1 MRLQGNPKCA
11 DNAIV
16 TLGMKRFISTRA
28 KLESVSDPTN
38 QFFAWVADVKG
49 SRLHLKVDNGPKI
62 DPGSVFSI
70 QLSSNRSSSNFD
82 IEFMGMES
90 GNCVFHM
97 PELIRMEPPIEQAR
111 RRAGV
116 KTATIKATDVIVDVI
131 DVGPKGIG
139 ILASESY
146 DSETELD
153 LVLDTVLGDIQLS
166 AKVVYSR
173 FEETGF
179 RTGLTISKIG
189 RIDEAR
195 WNQLLAA

>member
-1 MRLQGNPKCA
+1 
-11 DNAIV
+11 
-16 TLGMKRFISTRA
+16 MKRFLSTRA
-28 KLESVSDPTN
+28 KLESVNDATCN
-38 QFFAWVADVKG
+38 FFAWVFDVRG
-49 SRLHLKVDNGPKI
+49 SRIHLKVDNAPKI
-62 DPGSVFSI
+62 EPGSIFHI
-70 QLSSNRSSSNFD
+70 KLSSNRSSSNFD
-82 IEFMGMES
+82 VEFMGMES

-111 RRAGV
+111 RRTGV
-116 KTATIKATDVIVDVI
+116 KTATIRPSDVVVDVI

-139 ILASESY
+139 IMTTESF
-146 DSETELD
+146 DSDTELD
-153 LVLDTVLGDIQLS
+153 LVLDTLLGDIRLS

>member
-1 MRLQGNPKCA
+1 
-11 DNAIV
+11 
-16 TLGMKRFISTRA
+16 MKRFISTRA

-38 QFFAWVADVKG
+38 HFFAWVADVRG

-62 DPGSVFSI
+62 EAGSVFSI
-70 QLSSNRSSSNFD
+70 QLSSNRSSSNFE

-111 RRAGV
+111 RRTGV
-116 KTATIKATDVIVDVI
+116 KTATIKPSEVVVDVI

-139 ILASESY
+139 IMTSESF
-146 DSETELD
+146 DSDTELD
-153 LVLDTVLGDIQLS
+153 LVLDTLLGDIQLS